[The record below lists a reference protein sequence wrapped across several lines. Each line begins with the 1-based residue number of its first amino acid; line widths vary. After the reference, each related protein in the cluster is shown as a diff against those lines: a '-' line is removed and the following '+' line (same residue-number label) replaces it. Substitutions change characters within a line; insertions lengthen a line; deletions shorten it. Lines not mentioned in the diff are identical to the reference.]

1 MKKLMVLI
9 AAVGALGA
17 ASVANAATTNVA
29 ITAKGF
35 KPAEVA
41 IRPGDTVT
49 WKNTDRSPRQ
59 VVSNTGIFKSPV
71 LKPGQSYSF
80 VFGEES
86 SYSYHGAF
94 NPRLTGTV
102 HVRSTRPTIGIT
114 RIRAIYG
121 NPIRVFGSI
130 PSVASGEQ
138 VTIRITPYGGQT
150 TTKSVFTDEGTF
162 EFMYTPRIRTEFQ
175 AEWNGEAS
183 ARAPFIGVRPLVVF
197 RALNSRRNLFFVRAK
212 ALRSYAGKVV
222 RIQRLNER
230 GFWVTTKIV
239 RLNRF
244 GEARFIGRFP
254 RGTTTA
260 RALVTRAPGYELG
273 FSVIKTVTR

>member
-17 ASVANAATTNVA
+17 AGVANAATTNVA

-59 VVSNTGIFKSPV
+59 VVSNTGLFKSPV

-130 PSVASGEQ
+130 PSERASG
-138 VTIRITPYGGQT
+138 
-150 TTKSVFTDEGTF
+150 
-162 EFMYTPRIRTEFQ
+162 
-175 AEWNGEAS
+175 GELL
-183 ARAPFIGVRPLVVF
+183 RPLPEG
-197 RALNSRRNLFFVRAK
+197 RG
-212 ALRSYAGKVV
+212 RSCETA
-222 RIQRLNER
+222 
-230 GFWVTTKIV
+230 
-239 RLNRF
+239 
-244 GEARFIGRFP
+244 AR
-254 RGTTTA
+254 
-260 RALVTRAPGYELG
+260 
-273 FSVIKTVTR
+273 